1 MNECDLAMV
10 MMNIENNIQCSGDI
24 DFSTVYSGRI
34 RTLTPEKKKKLI
46 TPTHIHIHN
55 ICKTISSLETGII
68 H

>member
-34 RTLTPEKKKKLI
+34 RTLTPEKKKKI
-46 TPTHIHIHN
+46 NHTYTHTHTQYLQNH
-55 ICKTISSLETGII
+55 
-68 H
+68 